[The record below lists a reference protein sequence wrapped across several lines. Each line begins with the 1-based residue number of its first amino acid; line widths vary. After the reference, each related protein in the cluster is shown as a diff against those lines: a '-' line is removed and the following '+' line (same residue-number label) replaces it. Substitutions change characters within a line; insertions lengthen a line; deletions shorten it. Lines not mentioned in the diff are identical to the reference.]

1 MYKRQ
6 AEACRDAGEKRL
18 SLSARMDRGFLCI
31 EVHNPAPAAPARH
44 SRRIPELERGI
55 GSHILRALAET
66 YEGSYALTPSGGEC
80 TASLLLK
87 GAAA

>member
-1 MYKRQ
+1 MPF
-6 AEACRDAGEKRL
+6 RD
-18 SLSARMDRGFLCI
+18 
-31 EVHNPAPAAPARH
+31 
-44 SRRIPELERGI
+44 RRIPELERGI